1 MADVYSAL
9 QDNPVLRAC
18 LDGSEDGPGGE
29 PARLHDV
36 LRGLFAEVLEVPEVG
51 IDDSFFDLGGHSRLA
66 MRLISRMRAVLDREI
81 PLRTLF
87 EAPTIAELSS
97 RLAGAAAALP
107 RAVAG
112 QRPERLPLSSAQERL
127 WFLHQL
133 AGSSAAYNL
142 PIAFR
147 LRGPVDLAV
156 LRGALADVTA
166 RHESLRTVFA
176 EADGRPYQRVLD
188 VQAAAPDIEVTDGS
202 PERLDDILA
211 AVAARPLALGPEP
224 PWRVILVR
232 CAAEDN
238 VLLLLLHHIISDGW
252 SSAPLIRDLGTAFLA
267 RAAGRE
273 AALAPLPV
281 QYADYAIWQREH
293 LGDDADPGS
302 AAAADVAFWREA
314 LADLPQE
321 IPLPGDRARP
331 AAASF
336 EGGTAEFEVPALVH
350 ATLADVASRFQVT
363 MFMVVQAALAVLLS
377 AHGAGD
383 DVAFGTVVAGRS
395 DEALEDVVGFF
406 VNTLVLRT
414 DLSGDPTF
422 GELLGRIRQADLAA
436 FSHQD
441 LPFSRLVE
449 VMNPVRSLSR
459 HPLVQVLLA
468 FQDAPQEQLSLGPGI
483 TAEEIPLVTQAA
495 KFDLSFSLEEKH
507 DLGRRQAGISGIV
520 EYASDI
526 FDRNTAVTLAARL
539 VRLLE
544 VVAGD
549 ADVRLSGV
557 GVLSAGEA
565 QRVVGEWNETGVAV
579 PGGLLPELFE

>member
-1 MADVYSAL
+1 VADVYSAL

-252 SSAPLIRDLGTAFLA
+252 SSAP
-267 RAAGRE
+267 
-273 AALAPLPV
+273 
-281 QYADYAIWQREH
+281 
-293 LGDDADPGS
+293 
-302 AAAADVAFWREA
+302 
-314 LADLPQE
+314 
-321 IPLPGDRARP
+321 
-331 AAASF
+331 
-336 EGGTAEFEVPALVH
+336 
-350 ATLADVASRFQVT
+350 
-363 MFMVVQAALAVLLS
+363 
-377 AHGAGD
+377 
-383 DVAFGTVVAGRS
+383 
-395 DEALEDVVGFF
+395 
-406 VNTLVLRT
+406 
-414 DLSGDPTF
+414 
-422 GELLGRIRQADLAA
+422 
-436 FSHQD
+436 
-441 LPFSRLVE
+441 
-449 VMNPVRSLSR
+449 
-459 HPLVQVLLA
+459 
-468 FQDAPQEQLSLGPGI
+468 
-483 TAEEIPLVTQAA
+483 
-495 KFDLSFSLEEKH
+495 KK
-507 DLGRRQAGISGIV
+507 
-520 EYASDI
+520 
-526 FDRNTAVTLAARL
+526 
-539 VRLLE
+539 
-544 VVAGD
+544 
-549 ADVRLSGV
+549 
-557 GVLSAGEA
+557 
-565 QRVVGEWNETGVAV
+565 
-579 PGGLLPELFE
+579 